1 MEHEIYEILL
11 PLAMILIFSKIL
23 GLTSKKIGLPQV
35 VGMILAGIFLGFIK
49 LIPNQ
54 QIFSNFTRG
63 GLSFIAKIGVVL
75 IMFSAGLETNT
86 KQFKKIG
93 SASVVITMLGVL
105 FPFACGFLLA
115 AAFNGGFDNMTTEK
129 LFSNLYY
136 GTILTATS
144 VSITVA
150 TLKELGKLNSKVG
163 QSIVS
168 AAIIDDIIGV
178 VLLSLIIGL
187 KNTGSVAN
195 TGIIL
200 GKTVG
205 FFVAVI
211 GLGFLFHF
219 LFVKMDQKW
228 PHYRRIPIFGFA
240 LCFFYAYAA
249 EHWFG
254 VADITGAYF
263 AGLTLSSIES
273 AGYIDTK
280 VETSNYLLFAPV
292 FFANIGIKMEM
303 QNISPTILGFGFAF
317 IAIALFGKIIGCG
330 IGAKLF
336 KFTNKEAFQIGIGMM
351 VRAEVVLVC
360 AQKGIDYGLVSS
372 TVMPFIIILIIL
384 SSLIAPIILKFT
396 FKNENKFLDNEK
408 SELIKTTRVVKI
420 PKDE

>member
-11 PLAMILIFSKIL
+11 PLAMILILSKIL

-93 SASVVITMLGVL
+93 SASIVITLLGVL

-115 AAFNGGFDNMTTEK
+115 AAFNGGFDNMTNEK

-187 KNTGSVAN
+187 KNTGSVSN

-292 FFANIGIKMEM
+292 FFANIGIKMEIES
-303 QNISPTILGFGFAF
+303 ISPTILGFGFAF
-317 IAIALFGKIIGCG
+317 IAIALLGKIIGCG

-336 KFTNKEAFQIGIGMM
+336 KFSNKEAFQIGIGMM

-396 FKNENKFLDNEK
+396 FKNENKFLDNQK
-408 SELIKTTRVVKI
+408 SELIKNTRIIKI
-420 PKDE
+420 PKNE